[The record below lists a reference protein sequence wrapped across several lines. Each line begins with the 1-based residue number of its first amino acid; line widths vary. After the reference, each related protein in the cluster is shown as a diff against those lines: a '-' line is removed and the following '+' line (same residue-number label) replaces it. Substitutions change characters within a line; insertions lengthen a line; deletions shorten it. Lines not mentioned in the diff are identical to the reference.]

1 MKINDVEKEI
11 LALDHELEERN
22 IVLMPD
28 LTQIQVFKENP
39 TSIQEFIPYIQNSID
54 YTMDLASAL
63 KKFLYS
69 PFLFFTDLIRKN
81 NLVKKTSK
89 NTIETDN
96 NYSSSLTRTSVKKI
110 KSNDEIFSSILTMVE
125 DNADTETFAE
135 RVKALSFHKYNTTK
149 EFSAKANI
157 DYSHLNKLI
166 NGKLRENA
174 VISRDLAIK
183 ICLALELDLLE
194 SNELL
199 SLAGYILC
207 GNTSRDRVLSLCVMH
222 KVGVIT
228 TNMILDK
235 RGLPIL
241 K

>member
-1 MKINDVEKEI
+1 MKINDVEKKI
-11 LALDHELEERN
+11 LALDRSLEERN
-22 IVLMPD
+22 IVLVPD

-39 TSIQEFIPYIQNSID
+39 KTLQEYIPYIQSSID
-54 YTMDLASAL
+54 YTRDLTGAL
-63 KKFLYS
+63 RKFLYS
-69 PFLFFTDLIRKN
+69 PFLFITELVRKIKFIKTTSEN
-81 NLVKKTSK
+81 IIEMENKSNLLTSTSIKT
-89 NTIETDN
+89 
-96 NYSSSLTRTSVKKI
+96 I

-125 DNADTETFAE
+125 DNADTETFAQ
-135 RVKALSFHKYNTTK
+135 RVKNLSFQKYKTTK
-149 EFSAKANI
+149 DFSQSANI

-174 VISRDLAIK
+174 VISRDLAVK

-207 GNTSRDRVLSLCVMH
+207 GNTTRDRVLSLCVMH
-222 KVGVIT
+222 KVGVMT
-228 TNMILDK
+228 TNILLDK

>member
-1 MKINDVEKEI
+1 MKMNDVEKKI
-11 LALDHELEERN
+11 LALDRSLEERN
-22 IVLMPD
+22 IVLVPD
-28 LTQIQVFKENP
+28 LNQIQVFKENP
-39 TSIQEFIPYIQNSID
+39 KSLQEYIPYIQSNID
-54 YTMDLASAL
+54 FTSDLAGTL

-69 PFLFFTDLIRKN
+69 PFLFITELIRKIN
-81 NLVKKTSK
+81 FIKKTSE
-89 NTIETDN
+89 NVIEVDSN
-96 NYSSSLTRTSVKKI
+96 SNILAPTSVKAV

-125 DNADTETFAE
+125 DHADTETFAQ
-135 RVKALSFHKYNTTK
+135 RVKKLSFQKYKTTK
-149 EFSAKANI
+149 EFSESANI

-183 ICLALELDLLE
+183 ICLALELDLLD

-207 GNTSRDRVLSLCVMH
+207 GNTSRDRMLSLCIMH
-222 KVGVIT
+222 KTGVTQANI
-228 TNMILDK
+228 ILEK

>member
-1 MKINDVEKEI
+1 MQINDVEKKI

-22 IVLMPD
+22 IVLVPD

-39 TSIQEFIPYIQNSID
+39 KSIQEYIPYIQNSID

-63 KKFLYS
+63 KKFLFS
-69 PFLFFTDLIRKN
+69 PFLFISDLIRKN
-81 NLVKKTSK
+81 NFIKKTSK
-89 NTIETDN
+89 DTIETDN
-96 NYSSSLTRTSVKKI
+96 YSNALTTTSIKKI

-135 RVKALSFHKYNTTK
+135 RVKTLSFQKYNTTK
-149 EFSAKANI
+149 EFSEKANI

-174 VISRDLAIK
+174 VISRDLAVK

-228 TNMILDK
+228 TNIILDK
-235 RGLPIL
+235 RRLPIL

>member
-1 MKINDVEKEI
+1 MKINDVEKKI
-11 LALDHELEERN
+11 LALDHALEERN
-22 IVLMPD
+22 IVLVPD
-28 LTQIQVFKENP
+28 LAQIQVFKDNP
-39 TSIQEFIPYIQNSID
+39 KSLQEYIPYIQSSID
-54 YTMDLASAL
+54 FTTDFASAL

-69 PFLFFTDLIRKN
+69 PFLFISELVRKIN
-81 NLVKKTSK
+81 FIKKTPE
-89 NTIETDN
+89 NVTQVE
-96 NYSSSLTRTSVKKI
+96 NYPNPLISTSVKSI
-110 KSNDEIFSSILTMVE
+110 KMNDEIFSSILTMVE
-125 DNADTETFAE
+125 DHIDTETFAQ
-135 RVKALSFHKYNTTK
+135 RVKNLSFQKYKTTK
-149 EFSAKANI
+149 EFSDSANI

-183 ICLALELDLLE
+183 ICLALELDLLD

-207 GNTSRDRVLSLCVMH
+207 GNTRRDRVLSLCVMH

-228 TNMILDK
+228 TNIILDK

>member
-1 MKINDVEKEI
+1 MKINDVEKKI
-11 LALDHELEERN
+11 LALDQSLEERN
-22 IVLMPD
+22 IVLVPD

-39 TSIQEFIPYIQNSID
+39 KSLQEYIPYIQSSID
-54 YTMDLASAL
+54 YTTDLASAL

-69 PFLFFTDLIRKN
+69 PFLFITELVRKIN
-81 NLVKKTSK
+81 FIKKTPG
-89 NTIETDN
+89 NVIEMDN
-96 NYSSSLTRTSVKKI
+96 YPTPFSLTSVKTI
-110 KSNDEIFSSILTMVE
+110 KSNDEIFNSILTMVE
-125 DNADTETFAE
+125 DNADSETFAQ
-135 RVKALSFHKYNTTK
+135 RVKTLSFQKYKTTK
-149 EFSAKANI
+149 EFSESANV

-183 ICLALELDLLE
+183 ICLALELDLLDC
-194 SNELL
+194 NELL

-207 GNTSRDRVLSLCVMH
+207 GNTRRDRVLSLCVMH
-222 KVGVIT
+222 KVGVT
-228 TNMILDK
+228 TANIILEK